1 MLISKEK
8 IIHLILDI
16 FIIEVGLMISSLG
29 TAFFY
34 AADLGSSAMATCCD
48 GLHLLLNISYGDANT
63 LANASL
69 LILLF
74 ILCRS
79 YINVGT
85 VLCVFT
91 IGPWVNLFTPMLQGL
106 ELSQMNMVVRI
117 LCTLV
122 GTAMMGV
129 GLGLYMAVDR
139 GFGALEGLVKYART
153 RFGISVRTAKIVQD
167 AVLVGTGILLGA
179 QWGIGTVVG
188 ILLTGPVLQ
197 KSSQGFG
204 RLLARMNNR
213 PAKGQA

>member
-1 MLISKEK
+1 MISKEK
-8 IIHLILDI
+8 ILRLVLDVLV
-16 FIIEVGLMISSLG
+16 IEIGLMISSLG

-63 LANASL
+63 LANATL

-74 ILCRS
+74 LLCRS

-91 IGPWVNLFTPMLQGL
+91 IGPWVNLFTPLLQGL
-106 ELSQMNMVVRI
+106 KLSEMNMAVRI

-139 GFGALEGLVKYART
+139 GFGAL
-153 RFGISVRTAKIVQD
+153 
-167 AVLVGTGILLGA
+167 
-179 QWGIGTVVG
+179 
-188 ILLTGPVLQ
+188 
-197 KSSQGFG
+197 
-204 RLLARMNNR
+204 
-213 PAKGQA
+213 

>member
-8 IIHLILDI
+8 ILRLVLDVLV
-16 FIIEVGLMISSLG
+16 IEIGLMISSLG

-34 AADLGSSAMATCCD
+34 AANLGSSAMATCCD

-63 LANASL
+63 LANAAL

-74 ILCRS
+74 LLCRS

-91 IGPWVNLFTPMLQGL
+91 IGPWVNLFTPLLQGL
-106 ELSQMNMVVRI
+106 KLSEMNMAVRI

-153 RFGISVRTAKIVQD
+153 RFGISVRAAKIVQD

-197 KSSQGFG
+197 KSSQFFG
-204 RLLARMNNR
+204 RQLTHLRGA
-213 PAKGQA
+213 AKSGT

>member
-8 IIHLILDI
+8 ILHLVLDVLV
-16 FIIEVGLMISSLG
+16 IEIGLMISSLG

-63 LANASL
+63 LANATL

-74 ILCRS
+74 LLCRS

-91 IGPWVNLFTPMLQGL
+91 IGPWVNLFTPLLQGL
-106 ELSQMNMVVRI
+106 KLSEMNMAVRI

-153 RFGISVRTAKIVQD
+153 RFGISVRVAKIVQD

-197 KSSQGFG
+197 KSSQFFG
-204 RLLARMNNR
+204 RQLTHLRGA
-213 PAKGQA
+213 AKSGT

>member
-1 MLISKEK
+1 MLVSKEK
-8 IIHLILDI
+8 ILRLVLDVLV
-16 FIIEVGLMISSLG
+16 IEIGLMISSLG

-63 LANASL
+63 LANATL

-74 ILCRS
+74 LLCRS

-91 IGPWVNLFTPMLQGL
+91 IGPWVNLFTPLLQGL
-106 ELSQMNMVVRI
+106 KLSEMNMAVRI

-153 RFGISVRTAKIVQD
+153 RFGISVRVAKIVQD

-197 KSSQGFG
+197 KSSQFFG
-204 RLLARMNNR
+204 RQLTHLRGA
-213 PAKGQA
+213 AKSGT

>member
-1 MLISKEK
+1 MISKEK
-8 IIHLILDI
+8 ILRLVLDVLV
-16 FIIEVGLMISSLG
+16 IEIGLMISSLG

-63 LANASL
+63 LANATL

-74 ILCRS
+74 LLCRS

-91 IGPWVNLFTPMLQGL
+91 IGPWVNLFTPLLQGL
-106 ELSQMNMVVRI
+106 KLSEMNMAVRI

-153 RFGISVRTAKIVQD
+153 RFGISVRVAKIVQD

-197 KSSQGFG
+197 KSSQFFG
-204 RLLARMNNR
+204 RQLTHLRGA
-213 PAKGQA
+213 AKNGT

>member
-8 IIHLILDI
+8 ILCLVLDVLV
-16 FIIEVGLMISSLG
+16 IEIGLMISSLG

-63 LANASL
+63 LANATL

-74 ILCRS
+74 LLCRS

-91 IGPWVNLFTPMLQGL
+91 IGPWVNLFTPLLQGL
-106 ELSQMNMVVRI
+106 KLSEMNMAVRI

-153 RFGISVRTAKIVQD
+153 RFGISVRVAKIVQD

-197 KSSQGFG
+197 KSSQFFG
-204 RLLARMNNR
+204 RQLTHLRGA
-213 PAKGQA
+213 AKSGT

>member
-8 IIHLILDI
+8 ILCLVLDVLVIEIGLI
-16 FIIEVGLMISSLG
+16 ISSLG

-63 LANASL
+63 LANATL

-74 ILCRS
+74 LLCRS

-91 IGPWVNLFTPMLQGL
+91 IGPWVNLFTPLLQGL
-106 ELSQMNMVVRI
+106 KLSEMNMAVRI

-153 RFGISVRTAKIVQD
+153 RFGISVRVAKIVQD

-197 KSSQGFG
+197 KSSQFFG
-204 RLLARMNNR
+204 RQLTHLRGA
-213 PAKGQA
+213 AKSGT

>member
-8 IIHLILDI
+8 ILRLVLDVLV
-16 FIIEVGLMISSLG
+16 IEIGLMISSLG

-63 LANASL
+63 LANATL

-74 ILCRS
+74 LLCRS

-91 IGPWVNLFTPMLQGL
+91 IGPWVNLFTPLLQGL
-106 ELSQMNMVVRI
+106 KLSEMNMAVRI

-153 RFGISVRTAKIVQD
+153 RFGISVRVAKIVQD

-197 KSSQGFG
+197 KSSQFFG
-204 RLLARMNNR
+204 RQLTHLRSA
-213 PAKGQA
+213 AKSGT

>member
-1 MLISKEK
+1 MISKEK
-8 IIHLILDI
+8 ILRLVLDVLV
-16 FIIEVGLMISSLG
+16 IEIGLMISSLG

-63 LANASL
+63 LANATL

-74 ILCRS
+74 LLCRS

-91 IGPWVNLFTPMLQGL
+91 IGPWVNLFTPLLQGL
-106 ELSQMNMVVRI
+106 KLSEMNMAVRI

-153 RFGISVRTAKIVQD
+153 RFGISVRVAKIVQD

-197 KSSQGFG
+197 KSSQFFG
-204 RLLARMNNR
+204 RQLTHLRGA
-213 PAKGQA
+213 AKSGT

>member
-1 MLISKEK
+1 MISKEK
-8 IIHLILDI
+8 ILRLVLDVLVIEIGLI
-16 FIIEVGLMISSLG
+16 ISSLG

-63 LANASL
+63 LANATL

-74 ILCRS
+74 LLCRS

-91 IGPWVNLFTPMLQGL
+91 IGPWVNLFTPLLQGL
-106 ELSQMNMVVRI
+106 KLSEMNMAVRI

-153 RFGISVRTAKIVQD
+153 RFGISVRVAKIVQD

-197 KSSQGFG
+197 KSSQFFG
-204 RLLARMNNR
+204 RQLTHLRGA
-213 PAKGQA
+213 AKSGT

>member
-8 IIHLILDI
+8 ILRLVLDVLV
-16 FIIEVGLMISSLG
+16 IEIGLMISSLG

-63 LANASL
+63 LANATL

-74 ILCRS
+74 LLCRS

-91 IGPWVNLFTPMLQGL
+91 IGPWVNLFTPLLQGL
-106 ELSQMNMVVRI
+106 KLSEMNMAVRI

-153 RFGISVRTAKIVQD
+153 RFGISVRVAKIVQD

-197 KSSQGFG
+197 KSSQFFG
-204 RLLARMNNR
+204 RQLTHLRGA
-213 PAKGQA
+213 AKSGT

>member
-1 MLISKEK
+1 
-8 IIHLILDI
+8 
-16 FIIEVGLMISSLG
+16 
-29 TAFFY
+29 
-34 AADLGSSAMATCCD
+34 MATCCD

-63 LANASL
+63 LANATL

-74 ILCRS
+74 LLCRS

-91 IGPWVNLFTPMLQGL
+91 IGPWVNLFTPLLQGL
-106 ELSQMNMVVRI
+106 KLSEMNMAVRI

-153 RFGISVRTAKIVQD
+153 RFGISVRVAKIVQD

-197 KSSQGFG
+197 KSSQFFG
-204 RLLARMNNR
+204 RQLTHLRGA
-213 PAKGQA
+213 AKSGT

>member
-1 MLISKEK
+1 MISKEK
-8 IIHLILDI
+8 ILRLVLDVLV
-16 FIIEVGLMISSLG
+16 IEIGLMISSLG

-63 LANASL
+63 LSNATL

-74 ILCRS
+74 LLCRS

-91 IGPWVNLFTPMLQGL
+91 IGPWVNLFTTLLQGL
-106 ELSQMNMVVRI
+106 KLSEMNMAVRI

-153 RFGISVRTAKIVQD
+153 RFGISVRVAKIVQD

-197 KSSQGFG
+197 KSSQFFG
-204 RLLARMNNR
+204 RQLTHLRGA
-213 PAKGQA
+213 AKSGT

>member
-1 MLISKEK
+1 MISKEK
-8 IIHLILDI
+8 ILRLVLDVLV
-16 FIIEVGLMISSLG
+16 IEIGLMISSLG

-63 LANASL
+63 LANATL

-74 ILCRS
+74 LLCRS

-91 IGPWVNLFTPMLQGL
+91 IGPWVNLFTPLLQGL
-106 ELSQMNMVVRI
+106 KLSEMNMAVRI

-153 RFGISVRTAKIVQD
+153 RFGISVRVAKIVQD

-188 ILLTGPVLQ
+188 ILLPGPVLQ
-197 KSSQGFG
+197 KSSQFFG
-204 RLLARMNNR
+204 RQLTHLRGA
-213 PAKGQA
+213 AKSGT

>member
-1 MLISKEK
+1 MISKEK
-8 IIHLILDI
+8 ILRLVLDVLV
-16 FIIEVGLMISSLG
+16 IEIGLMISSLG

-63 LANASL
+63 LANATL

-74 ILCRS
+74 LLCRS

-91 IGPWVNLFTPMLQGL
+91 IGPWVNLFTPLLQGL
-106 ELSQMNMVVRI
+106 KLSEMNMAVRI

-129 GLGLYMAVDR
+129 GLGLYIAVDR

-153 RFGISVRTAKIVQD
+153 RFGISVRVAKIVQD

-197 KSSQGFG
+197 KSSQFFG
-204 RLLARMNNR
+204 RQLTHLRGA
-213 PAKGQA
+213 AKSGT

>member
-1 MLISKEK
+1 MISKEK
-8 IIHLILDI
+8 ILRLVLDVLV
-16 FIIEVGLMISSLG
+16 IEIGLMISSLG

-63 LANASL
+63 LANATL

-74 ILCRS
+74 LLCRS

-91 IGPWVNLFTPMLQGL
+91 IGPWVNLFTPLLQGL
-106 ELSQMNMVVRI
+106 KLSEMNMAVRI

-153 RFGISVRTAKIVQD
+153 RFGISVRVAKIVQD

-197 KSSQGFG
+197 KSSQFFG
-204 RLLARMNNR
+204 RQLTHLWGA
-213 PAKGQA
+213 AKSGT